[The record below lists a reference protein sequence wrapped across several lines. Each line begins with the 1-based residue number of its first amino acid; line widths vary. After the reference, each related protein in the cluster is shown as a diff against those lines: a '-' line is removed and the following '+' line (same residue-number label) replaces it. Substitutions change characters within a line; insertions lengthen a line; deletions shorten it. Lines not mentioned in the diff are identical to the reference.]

1 MEREYNLSR
10 SQLRGYLFEII
21 VMELLLKNQFSEIN
35 VATEPNDRVRE
46 VRPGFIEF
54 KGRGCWHQID
64 CPCDYNK
71 LIPFSYPLRL
81 LGEVKFYKS
90 HLSKEHIREYIG
102 VIKDIQENYFVADG
116 VNSRDFYPR
125 KMEIGVYFS
134 ANGFQEEAEKLAY
147 AHGIKTVSY
156 ENNLLINRLKF
167 LVEEL
172 EKNYLS
178 VRCLKDNI
186 WNAFRREFIDA
197 IRYGYPDN
205 HAGHHPYTADGYGE
219 IVEEIRQTLVS
230 IRSSFI
236 ATTATGVFLHFIGGT
251 DFPDELFQYSDE
263 GRCRIYYDIDNF
275 RNRYFW
281 MEITGDDL
289 RRRFYF
295 TPPESLDF
303 ASVFGNEIVLNEK
316 ERIFRTLNVNI
327 NLNGISRS
335 LTLHLDQDWLDAIR
349 HNL

>member
-1 MEREYNLSR
+1 MEHEYSLSR

-46 VRPGFIEF
+46 IRPGFIEF

-64 CPCDYNK
+64 CPCDYHK

-90 HLSKEHIREYIG
+90 HLSKEHIREFIG

-116 VNSRDFYPR
+116 INPRDFYPR

-147 AHGIKTVSY
+147 AHGIKTISY
-156 ENNLLINRLKF
+156 KNNFLINRLKV

-172 EKNYLS
+172 EDNYIS
-178 VRCLKDNI
+178 VRCLQENV
-186 WNAFRREFIDA
+186 WNEFRRALVND
-197 IRYGYPDN
+197 IRTGDFDNRADYFLYVANGYESIVRRIR
-205 HAGHHPYTADGYGE
+205 TAL
-219 IVEEIRQTLVS
+219 IEIRT
-230 IRSSFI
+230 SFI
-236 ATTATGVFLHFIGGT
+236 ATTATGVFIHFVGDR
-251 DFPDELFQYSDE
+251 DFPLELFENSDE
-263 GRCRIYYDIDNF
+263 GECRIYYDYDDF

-281 MEITGDDL
+281 MEITGDIL
-289 RRRFYF
+289 RNRFYF
-295 TPPESLDF
+295 TPPEALDLAAF
-303 ASVFGNEIVLNEK
+303 FGGEIVLNEK
-316 ERIFRTLNVNI
+316 ERIFRVLNVNI
-327 NLNGISRS
+327 NLNGISRN
-335 LTLHLDQDWLDAIR
+335 LKLYLEQDWLNAIR
-349 HNL
+349 NNR

>member
-1 MEREYNLSR
+1 
-10 SQLRGYLFEII
+10 
-21 VMELLLKNQFSEIN
+21 
-35 VATEPNDRVRE
+35 
-46 VRPGFIEF
+46 
-54 KGRGCWHQID
+54 
-64 CPCDYNK
+64 
-71 LIPFSYPLRL
+71 
-81 LGEVKFYKS
+81 LGEVKFYKT

-102 VIKDIQENYFVADG
+102 VIRDIQENYFVADG
-116 VNSRDFYPR
+116 VNPQDFYPR
-125 KMEIGVYFS
+125 KLEIGVYFS

-186 WNAFRREFIDA
+186 WNAFRREFIDS

-205 HAGHHPYTADGYGE
+205 YAGHHLYTADGYSE

-236 ATTATGVFLHFIGGT
+236 ATTATGVFLHFVGET

-316 ERIFRTLNVNI
+316 ERIFRTLNINI

>member
-1 MEREYNLSR
+1 M
-10 SQLRGYLFEII
+10 
-21 VMELLLKNQFSEIN
+21 
-35 VATEPNDRVRE
+35 
-46 VRPGFIEF
+46 
-54 KGRGCWHQID
+54 
-64 CPCDYNK
+64 
-71 LIPFSYPLRL
+71 
-81 LGEVKFYKS
+81 
-90 HLSKEHIREYIG
+90 
-102 VIKDIQENYFVADG
+102 
-116 VNSRDFYPR
+116 
-125 KMEIGVYFS
+125 
-134 ANGFQEEAEKLAY
+134 
-147 AHGIKTVSY
+147 
-156 ENNLLINRLKF
+156 
-167 LVEEL
+167 
-172 EKNYLS
+172 
-178 VRCLKDNI
+178 KDNI

-205 HAGHHPYTADGYGE
+205 HTGRHTYTADGYGE

-236 ATTATGVFLHFIGGT
+236 ATTATGVFLHFVGET

-327 NLNGISRS
+327 NLSGISRS
-335 LTLHLDQDWLDAIR
+335 LTLHLDQDWLEAIR

>member
-1 MEREYNLSR
+1 M
-10 SQLRGYLFEII
+10 
-21 VMELLLKNQFSEIN
+21 
-35 VATEPNDRVRE
+35 
-46 VRPGFIEF
+46 
-54 KGRGCWHQID
+54 
-64 CPCDYNK
+64 
-71 LIPFSYPLRL
+71 
-81 LGEVKFYKS
+81 
-90 HLSKEHIREYIG
+90 
-102 VIKDIQENYFVADG
+102 
-116 VNSRDFYPR
+116 
-125 KMEIGVYFS
+125 
-134 ANGFQEEAEKLAY
+134 
-147 AHGIKTVSY
+147 
-156 ENNLLINRLKF
+156 
-167 LVEEL
+167 
-172 EKNYLS
+172 
-178 VRCLKDNI
+178 KDNI

-236 ATTATGVFLHFIGGT
+236 ATTATGVFLHFVGET

-335 LTLHLDQDWLDAIR
+335 LTLHLDQDWLEAIR